1 MLEKWPAFIAISY
14 VNLLSIHFKV
24 LHVIF
29 LYIYFPTHLITHF
42 SRNIC
47 DWMNWKG
54 EGAQRYGENIA
65 TLQRKWKLFYPD
77 LLFATPWTVACRLL
91 YSWNFPGK
99 NIEVGSHFFLQGDL
113 SNPGIKPGS
122 PALQADSSPSEPP
135 GKPASNTEG
144 NLLSG
149 FGFDCSA
156 HFTCQL
162 HSFHTTLLNLI
173 QSAS

>member
-24 LHVIF
+24 LHVVF

-42 SRNIC
+42 TRNIC

-99 NIEVGSHFFLQGDL
+99 NIEAGSHSILQRIFPTEG
-113 SNPGIKPGS
+113 SNPDLVHCRQIFNQLSYQGLYREFFKIKQFWQIP
-122 PALQADSSPSEPP
+122 
-135 GKPASNTEG
+135 
-144 NLLSG
+144 
-149 FGFDCSA
+149 
-156 HFTCQL
+156 
-162 HSFHTTLLNLI
+162 
-173 QSAS
+173 